1 MSTSFSRSVRN
12 AGMIG
17 AFVMAPCLAINPGL
31 VSAAETIKAI
41 VTTAPNVPP
50 PITRTVPANVIVE
63 LEAHEWV
70 GKLSDDNNY
79 KFWGFGTAGAA
90 GTVPGPMIRVMVGDT
105 VEIRLKNDK
114 NSQESHNI
122 DFHAVTGPGGG
133 AAMLN
138 TEPGQESRLRFKALN
153 VGLYFYHCA
162 TAGAKI
168 FTGSPSIPEHIA
180 NGMYGGILVEPVG
193 GLKKVDKEFYVV
205 QSEFYTKPGK
215 KGDTL
220 EFSFE
225 NGLAEHPSH
234 VVFNGMAGALVKN
247 PLQAKVGDIVRM
259 FYVNA
264 GPNHVASWHI
274 IGEIFDRVYPEGSL
288 TTAPLEGLQTTVVPA
303 GGSSMAEFK
312 VEVPGTYLN
321 VDHSIFRIA
330 KGAVGLLKVD
340 GPESPD
346 IYKGLK

>member
-1 MSTSFSRSVRN
+1 MSISFSRNVRN
-12 AGMIG
+12 AGLIS
-17 AFVMAPCLAINPGL
+17 AFVIAPCLAIAPGAA
-31 VSAAETIKAI
+31 SAMETIKAQ

-50 PITRTVPANVIVE
+50 PITRKDAANVLVE
-63 LEAHEWV
+63 LEATEFV

-79 KFWGFGTAGAA
+79 RFWGFN
-90 GTVPGPMIRVMVGDT
+90 GTVPGPMVRVMVGDT
-105 VEIRLKNDK
+105 VEVHLKNRADSK
-114 NSQESHNI
+114 ESHNI

-153 VGLYFYHCA
+153 PGLYVYHCA
-162 TAGAKI
+162 TA
-168 FTGSPSIPEHIA
+168 SPSIPEHIS
-180 NGMYGGILVEPVG
+180 NGMYGVILVEPVG
-193 GLKKVDKEFYVV
+193 GLKKVDKEYYMM

-225 NGLAEHPSH
+225 NGLIEHPSH
-234 VVFNGMAGALVKN
+234 VVYNGMAGSLVKN
-247 PLQAKVGDIVRM
+247 PLTAKVGDNVRI
-259 FYVNA
+259 FFANA

-274 IGEIFDRVYPEGSL
+274 IGEIFDKVYTEGSL
-288 TTAPLEGLQTTVVPA
+288 TTPPLENIQTTLVPA
-303 GGSSMAEFK
+303 AGSTMVEFK
-312 VEVPGTYLN
+312 VEVPGTYLS

-330 KGAVGLLKVD
+330 KGAVGLLKVE
-340 GPESPD
+340 GAEQPD

>member
-1 MSTSFSRSVRN
+1 MSISFSRNLRN
-12 AGMIG
+12 AGLIS
-17 AFVMAPCLAINPGL
+17 AFVIAPCLALAPGAA
-31 VSAAETIKAI
+31 SAMETIKAV
-41 VTTAPNVPP
+41 VTAAPNAPP
-50 PITRTVPANVIVE
+50 PITRKEAANVIVE
-63 LEAHEWV
+63 LEAGEWV

-79 KFWGFGTAGAA
+79 KFWGFN
-90 GTVPGPMIRVMVGDT
+90 GTVPGPMVRVMVGDT
-105 VEIRLKNDK
+105 VEIHLKNKADSK
-114 NSQESHNI
+114 ESHNI

-138 TEPGQESRLRFKALN
+138 TEPGQESKLRFKALN
-153 VGLYFYHCA
+153 AGLYFYHCA
-162 TAGAKI
+162 TA
-168 FTGSPSIPEHIA
+168 SPSIPEHIA
-180 NGMYGGILVEPVG
+180 NGMYGAILVEPVG

-205 QSEFYTKPGK
+205 QSEFYTKDGK
-215 KGDTL
+215 KGETL

-234 VVFNGMAGALVKN
+234 VVFNGNAHSLVKN
-247 PLQAKVGDIVRM
+247 PLKAKVGDTIRM
-259 FYVNA
+259 FYINA

-330 KGAVGLLKVD
+330 KGAVGLLKVE
-340 GPESPD
+340 GAEQPD

>member
-1 MSTSFSRSVRN
+1 MSISFSRNLRN
-12 AGMIG
+12 AGLIS
-17 AFVMAPCLAINPGL
+17 AFVIAPCLAIAPGAA
-31 VSAAETIKAI
+31 SAMETIKAV
-41 VTTAPNVPP
+41 VTAAPNAPP
-50 PITRTVPANVIVE
+50 PITRKEAANVIVE
-63 LEAHEWV
+63 LEAGEWV

-79 KFWGFGTAGAA
+79 KFWGFN
-90 GTVPGPMIRVMVGDT
+90 GTVPGPMVRVMVGDT
-105 VEIRLKNDK
+105 VEIHLKNKADSK
-114 NSQESHNI
+114 ESHNI

-138 TEPGQESRLRFKALN
+138 TEPGQESKLRFKALN
-153 VGLYFYHCA
+153 AGLYFYHCA
-162 TAGAKI
+162 TA
-168 FTGSPSIPEHIA
+168 SPSIPEHIA
-180 NGMYGGILVEPVG
+180 NGMYGAILVEPVG

-205 QSEFYTKPGK
+205 QSEFYTKEGK
-215 KGDTL
+215 KGETL

-225 NGLAEHPSH
+225 NGLMEHPSH
-234 VVFNGMAGALVKN
+234 VVFNGNAQSLIKN
-247 PLQAKVGDIVRM
+247 PLKAKVGDTIRM
-259 FYVNA
+259 FYINA

-288 TTAPLEGLQTTVVPA
+288 TTAPLESLQTTVVPA

-330 KGAVGLLKVD
+330 KGAVGLLKVE
-340 GPESPD
+340 GAEQPD

>member
-1 MSTSFSRSVRN
+1 MSISFSRNLRN
-12 AGMIG
+12 AGLIS
-17 AFVMAPCLAINPGL
+17 AFVITPCLALAPGAA
-31 VSAAETIKAI
+31 SAMETIKAV
-41 VTTAPNVPP
+41 VTAAPNAPP
-50 PITRTVPANVIVE
+50 PITRKEAANVIVE
-63 LEAHEWV
+63 LEAGEWV

-79 KFWGFGTAGAA
+79 KFWGFN
-90 GTVPGPMIRVMVGDT
+90 GTVPGPMVRVMVGDT
-105 VEIRLKNDK
+105 VEIHLKNKADSK
-114 NSQESHNI
+114 ESHNI

-138 TEPGQESRLRFKALN
+138 TEPGQESKLRFKALN
-153 VGLYFYHCA
+153 AGLYFYHCA
-162 TAGAKI
+162 TA
-168 FTGSPSIPEHIA
+168 SPSIPEHIA
-180 NGMYGGILVEPVG
+180 NGMYGAILVEPVG

-205 QSEFYTKPGK
+205 QSEFYTKDGK
-215 KGDTL
+215 KGETL

-234 VVFNGMAGALVKN
+234 VVFNGNAHSLVKN
-247 PLQAKVGDIVRM
+247 PLKAKVGDTIRM
-259 FYVNA
+259 FYINA

-330 KGAVGLLKVD
+330 KGAVGLLKVE
-340 GPESPD
+340 GAEQPD

>member
-1 MSTSFSRSVRN
+1 MSIRFSRNVRN
-12 AGMIG
+12 IG
-17 AFVMAPCLAINPGL
+17 LFSATVIASCLVGNTAFAMEN
-31 VSAAETIKAI
+31 IKAI

-50 PITRTVPANVIVE
+50 PVTRTQPANVLVE
-63 LEAHEWV
+63 LEATEFV

-79 KFWGFGTAGAA
+79 KFWGFN
-90 GTVPGPMIRVMVGDT
+90 GTVPGPMVRVMVGDI
-105 VEIRLKNDK
+105 VEVHLKNRKD
-114 NSQESHNI
+114 SAESHNI

-138 TEPGQESRLRFKALN
+138 TEPGQESKLRFKALN
-153 VGLYFYHCA
+153 PGLYVYHCA
-162 TAGAKI
+162 TA
-168 FTGSPSIPEHIA
+168 SPSIPEHIS
-180 NGMYGGILVEPVG
+180 NGMYGVILVEPVG
-193 GLKKVDKEFYVV
+193 GLPRVDKEFYMM

-234 VVFNGMAGALVKN
+234 VVYNGMAGSLVKA
-247 PLQAKVGDIVRM
+247 PLQAKVGDTVRI
-259 FYVNA
+259 FFANA

-274 IGEIFDRVYPEGSL
+274 IGEIFDRVWPEGSL
-288 TTAPLEGLQTTVVPA
+288 TTEPEENIQTTLVPSA
-303 GGSSMAEFK
+303 GSTMVEFK
-312 VEVPGTYLN
+312 VEVPGTYLS

-330 KGAVGLLKVD
+330 KGAVGLLKVE
-340 GPESPD
+340 GPENPE